1 MAQYAVR
8 ESPPL
13 RGEIPISTSKNAVLP
28 IMCGALLTGDDVRIE
43 RPPDLTDVKT
53 LCSLMTAC
61 GCSVKQEAH
70 ALILN
75 AKTLKEPQDEED
87 VRKMRASVLVL
98 GPLLARLGEARIPL
112 PGGCA
117 IGQRPIDQHL
127 KGMSALGAKVR
138 FDHGGVTLSGHLRGA
153 VIYLDMPSVGA
164 TENLLMAATDFYIPL
179 LQSEVVDAFITKGTT
194 AGFGGYALRYGT
206 VMALEIMALF
216 IYFKACMGM
225 EMYSGR
231 DMKDACFVNLQ
242 RLSLD
247 YYNVTSAGHTLS
259 RVMTDT
265 DRIASCI
272 AWIFPDI
279 LWGFAYILG
288 VFGVMLRLSAPL
300 AMTIIIVAPIVVALT
315 VYFQRRL
322 IVLNR
327 DVRAQ
332 HSKITSSY
340 NEGIMGAKTS
350 KTLALEGRLTG
361 EFEQTTARAAKAGI
375 LHGRMRAIYVPLIV
389 LCGTLA
395 ASATLL
401 RGGRMALN
409 GTLSLGVL
417 SAFMTYALSLFQ
429 TFRQQAARISQF
441 ISLQANVERVVGLI
455 DAQPTVQDSPEVEAK
470 YGDCF
475 EPKKENWEEM
485 RGEVD
490 FDDVSFTYP
499 DGGEEV
505 LTHFSLHVPAGSTVA
520 IVGETGAGK
529 STLVNLVCRFF
540 EPTGGRVL
548 IDGRD
553 VRERSQLWLHSHIGY
568 VLQSPHLFSGT
579 IRENIRYGR
588 PEATDEEVY
597 EAAKAVSAD
606 RVAAKLEQG
615 YDTDV
620 GECGDRLST
629 GEKQLISFA
638 RAVIAK
644 PKIFV
649 LDEATSSVDTETE
662 MLIQKATHTLMQGTT
677 SFVIAHRL
685 STIRQADVILVI
697 DHGKIVEQ
705 GTHESL
711 LKANGVYASLYH
723 TQLSR
728 QEKQ

>member
-1 MAQYAVR
+1 M
-8 ESPPL
+8 
-13 RGEIPISTSKNAVLP
+13 
-28 IMCGALLTGDDVRIE
+28 LLV
-43 RPPDLTDVKT
+43 
-53 LCSLMTAC
+53 
-61 GCSVKQEAH
+61 
-70 ALILN
+70 
-75 AKTLKEPQDEED
+75 
-87 VRKMRASVLVL
+87 
-98 GPLLARLGEARIPL
+98 
-112 PGGCA
+112 
-117 IGQRPIDQHL
+117 
-127 KGMSALGAKVR
+127 
-138 FDHGGVTLSGHLRGA
+138 
-153 VIYLDMPSVGA
+153 
-164 TENLLMAATDFYIPL
+164 
-179 LQSEVVDAFITKGTT
+179 
-194 AGFGGYALRYGT
+194 
-206 VMALEIMALF
+206 
-216 IYFKACMGM
+216 YFKACMGL
-225 EMYSGR
+225 EMLSGR
-231 DMKDACFVNLQ
+231 DMKEACFVNLQ
-242 RLSLD
+242 KLSLD

-259 RVMTDT
+259 RVMSDT
-265 DRIASCI
+265 DRIATCI
-272 AWIFPDI
+272 AWVFPDI

-288 VFGVMLRLSAPL
+288 VLGVMLSLSPGL
-300 AMTIIIVAPIVVALT
+300 AMTIIVIAPIVTALT
-315 VYFQRRL
+315 VYFQKKL

-350 KTLALEGRLTG
+350 KTLALEGRLTD
-361 EFEQTTARAAKAGI
+361 EFEQTTAQAAKAGI

-401 RGGRMALN
+401 RGGRMALS
-409 GTLSLGVL
+409 GRLSLGVL

-429 TFRQQAARISQF
+429 TFRQQAARISQM

-455 DAQPTVQDSPEVEAK
+455 DEKPTVQDSPEVEAK

-475 EPKKENWEEM
+475 HPKRENWEEM
-485 RGEVD
+485 RGEID

-553 VRERSQLWLHSHIGY
+553 ARERSQLWLHSHVGY

-597 EAAKAVSAD
+597 AAARAVSAD

-620 GECGDRLST
+620 GECGDKLST

-638 RAVIAK
+638 RAVIAR

-705 GTHESL
+705 GTHERL
-711 LKANGVYASLYH
+711 LKAGGAYAALYH

-728 QEKQ
+728 QE

>member
-1 MAQYAVR
+1 MRCVTY
-8 ESPPL
+8 
-13 RGEIPISTSKNAVLP
+13 
-28 IMCGALLTGDDVRIE
+28 TGV
-43 RPPDLTDVKT
+43 
-53 LCSLMTAC
+53 
-61 GCSVKQEAH
+61 
-70 ALILN
+70 
-75 AKTLKEPQDEED
+75 
-87 VRKMRASVLVL
+87 
-98 GPLLARLGEARIPL
+98 
-112 PGGCA
+112 
-117 IGQRPIDQHL
+117 
-127 KGMSALGAKVR
+127 
-138 FDHGGVTLSGHLRGA
+138 
-153 VIYLDMPSVGA
+153 
-164 TENLLMAATDFYIPL
+164 
-179 LQSEVVDAFITKGTT
+179 
-194 AGFGGYALRYGT
+194 
-206 VMALEIMALF
+206 ALEIMVLF
-216 IYFKACMGM
+216 IYFKACMGL

-242 RLSLD
+242 KLSLD

-429 TFRQQAARISQF
+429 TFRQQAARISQL
-441 ISLQANVERVVGLI
+441 ISPAGERRARRRTDRRAADRCRTARRSRRNTATAL
-455 DAQPTVQDSPEVEAK
+455 SRK
-470 YGDCF
+470 R
-475 EPKKENWEEM
+475 ENWEEM

-548 IDGRD
+548 IDGAMRASAASSGCTATSAMCCNRRICSPARF
-553 VRERSQLWLHSHIGY
+553 VRIS
-568 VLQSPHLFSGT
+568 
-579 IRENIRYGR
+579 
-588 PEATDEEVY
+588 AT
-597 EAAKAVSAD
+597 AD
-606 RVAAKLEQG
+606 RRRPTK
-615 YDTDV
+615 
-620 GECGDRLST
+620 RST
-629 GEKQLISFA
+629 RRPKPSA
-638 RAVIAK
+638 RIASRRSSNRAMTRTSANA
-644 PKIFV
+644 
-649 LDEATSSVDTETE
+649 ATSSPPA
-662 MLIQKATHTLMQGTT
+662 KNSSSPSPA
-677 SFVIAHRL
+677 R
-685 STIRQADVILVI
+685 
-697 DHGKIVEQ
+697 
-705 GTHESL
+705 
-711 LKANGVYASLYH
+711 
-723 TQLSR
+723 
-728 QEKQ
+728 

>member
-1 MAQYAVR
+1 MNGREEKKTAFSLKPWKRLWPFILRQKHLAIAAVG
-8 ESPPL
+8 S
-13 RGEIPISTSKNAVLP
+13 N
-28 IMCGALLTGDDVRIE
+28 
-43 RPPDLTDVKT
+43 
-53 LCSLMTAC
+53 
-61 GCSVKQEAH
+61 
-70 ALILN
+70 
-75 AKTLKEPQDEED
+75 
-87 VRKMRASVLVL
+87 LVL
-98 GPLLARLGEARIPL
+98 ALA
-112 PGGCA
+112 
-117 IGQRPIDQHL
+117 
-127 KGMSALGAKVR
+127 
-138 FDHGGVTLSGHLRGA
+138 
-153 VIYLDMPSVGA
+153 
-164 TENLLMAATDFYIPL
+164 DFYFPL
-179 LQSEVVDAFITKGTT
+179 LQSRVVDRFIETGTL
-194 AGFGGYALRYGT
+194 AGFGSYAAWYLAVVAVELIGLLVYFISCIR
-206 VMALEIMALF
+206 LEMLL
-216 IYFKACMGM
+216 
-225 EMYSGR
+225 SR
-231 DMKDACFVNLQ
+231 DLKEACFVNLQ

-265 DRIASCI
+265 DRIANQVG
-272 AWIFPDI
+272 WLFPDI

-288 VFGVMLRLSAPL
+288 VFGVMLSLSPGL
-300 AMTIIIVAPIVVALT
+300 AMTLIAVAPLVTVLT
-315 VYFQRRL
+315 VYFQKKL
-322 IVLNR
+322 IALNR

-350 KTLALEGRLTG
+350 KTLALEEKLSA
-361 EFEQTTARAAKAGI
+361 EFEQTTERAARAGI

-401 RGGRMALN
+401 RGGGMVMQ
-409 GTLSLGVL
+409 GELSIGVL

-429 TFRQQAARISQF
+429 TFRQQAQRISMAF
-441 ISLQANVERVVGLI
+441 SLQANVERVTDLVHET
-455 DAQPTVQDSPEVEAK
+455 PTVRDSAQVEAK

-475 EPKKENWEEM
+475 HPKMENWEDM
-485 RGEVD
+485 CGEVD

-505 LTHFSLHVPAGSTVA
+505 LSHFSLHVPAGSTVA

-568 VLQSPHLFSGT
+568 VLQAPHLFSGT

-588 PEATDEEVY
+588 PDATDEEVLQ
-597 EAAKAVSAD
+597 AARAVHAD
-606 RVAAKLEQG
+606 TLAKKLPQG
-615 YDTDV
+615 FDTDV
-620 GECGDRLST
+620 GECGDKLST

-638 RAVIAK
+638 RAIIAK
-644 PKIFV
+644 PRIFV
-649 LDEATSSVDTETE
+649 LDEATSSVDTATE
-662 MLIQKATHTLMQGTT
+662 QLIQRATQTLMQGTT

-705 GTHESL
+705 GTHDSL
-711 LKANGVYASLYH
+711 LKQRGAYYELYT
-723 TQLSR
+723 TQLSSPR
-728 QEKQ
+728 AV

>member
-1 MAQYAVR
+1 MSQR
-8 ESPPL
+8 KED
-13 RGEIPISTSKNAVLP
+13 KQ
-28 IMCGALLTGDDVRIE
+28 
-43 RPPDLTDVKT
+43 
-53 LCSLMTAC
+53 TAF
-61 GCSVKQEAH
+61 SVKPWKR
-70 ALILN
+70 LWRC
-75 AKTLKEPQDEED
+75 
-87 VRKMRASVLVL
+87 VR
-98 GPLLARLGEARIPL
+98 
-112 PGGCA
+112 
-117 IGQRPIDQHL
+117 QHR
-127 KGMSALGAKVR
+127 VR
-138 FDHGGVTLSGHLRGA
+138 FVVAIIS
-153 VIYLDMPSVGA
+153 
-164 TENLLMAATDFYIPL
+164 NLLMAAADFYIPL

-206 VMALEIMALF
+206 IMALEIMALF
-216 IYFKACMGM
+216 IYFKACMGL

-288 VFGVMLRLSAPL
+288 VFGVMLRLSVPL

>member
-1 MAQYAVR
+1 MSMKKEEKRAAFSLAPWKRLWQSIRQHRVR
-8 ESPPL
+8 
-13 RGEIPISTSKNAVLP
+13 
-28 IMCGALLTGDDVRIE
+28 LTVAIVSN
-43 RPPDLTDVKT
+43 L
-53 LCSLMTAC
+53 
-61 GCSVKQEAH
+61 
-70 ALILN
+70 
-75 AKTLKEPQDEED
+75 
-87 VRKMRASVLVL
+87 
-98 GPLLARLGEARIPL
+98 LLAVA
-112 PGGCA
+112 
-117 IGQRPIDQHL
+117 
-127 KGMSALGAKVR
+127 
-138 FDHGGVTLSGHLRGA
+138 
-153 VIYLDMPSVGA
+153 
-164 TENLLMAATDFYIPL
+164 DFYIPL
-179 LQSEVVDAFITKGTT
+179 LQSKVVDQFILAGTT
-194 AGFGGYALRYGT
+194 AGFSGYAAKYIG
-206 VMALEIMALF
+206 VCAFEIIMLF
-216 IYFKACMGM
+216 IYFKACMGL
-225 EMYSGR
+225 EMLSGR
-231 DMKDACFVNLQ
+231 DMKEACFVNLQ

-247 YYNVTSAGHTLS
+247 YYNVTSAGHMLS
-259 RVMTDT
+259 RVMSDT
-265 DRIASCI
+265 DRIASCL
-272 AWIFPDI
+272 AWVFPDI
-279 LWGFAYILG
+279 LWGFAYIFG
-288 VFGVMLRLSAPL
+288 VLGVMLSLSPSL
-300 AMTIIIVAPIVVALT
+300 AMTIIVIAPIVTALT
-315 VYFQRRL
+315 VYFQKKL

-327 DVRAQ
+327 EVRAQ

-350 KTLALEGRLTG
+350 KTLALESRLTD
-361 EFEQTTARAAKAGI
+361 EFEQTTANAARAGI

-401 RGGRMALN
+401 RGGSMVFK
-409 GTLSLGVL
+409 GTLSIGVL

-429 TFRQQAARISQF
+429 TFRQQAARISQL
-441 ISLQANVERVVGLI
+441 ISLQANVERVVDLI
-455 DAQPTVQDSPEVEAK
+455 DEKPNVQDSPEVEAK

-475 EPKKENWEEM
+475 HPKMENWEEM
-485 RGEVD
+485 RGEID

-540 EPTGGRVL
+540 EPTAGRVL

-553 VRERSQLWLHSHIGY
+553 ARERSQLWLHSHVGY

-579 IRENIRYGR
+579 IRENIRYGK
-588 PEATDEEVY
+588 PNATDEEVY
-597 EAAKAVSAD
+597 AAAKAVSAD
-606 RVAAKLEQG
+606 RIAAKLEQG

-620 GECGDRLST
+620 GECGDKLST

-711 LKANGVYASLYH
+711 LKANGAYAALYH

-728 QEKQ
+728 QDS

>member
-1 MAQYAVR
+1 MSRTEEKRAAFSLAPWKRLWRCVCQHR
-8 ESPPL
+8 L
-13 RGEIPISTSKNAVLP
+13 RL
-28 IMCGALLTGDDVRIE
+28 ALAIGSNL
-43 RPPDLTDVKT
+43 
-53 LCSLMTAC
+53 
-61 GCSVKQEAH
+61 
-70 ALILN
+70 
-75 AKTLKEPQDEED
+75 
-87 VRKMRASVLVL
+87 
-98 GPLLARLGEARIPL
+98 LLAVA
-112 PGGCA
+112 
-117 IGQRPIDQHL
+117 
-127 KGMSALGAKVR
+127 
-138 FDHGGVTLSGHLRGA
+138 
-153 VIYLDMPSVGA
+153 
-164 TENLLMAATDFYIPL
+164 DFYIPL
-179 LQSEVVDAFITKGTT
+179 LQSRVVDQFILTGTT
-194 AGFGGYALRYGT
+194 AGFGGYAVKYIGVCLF
-206 VMALEIMALF
+206 EIAMLLV
-216 IYFKACMGM
+216 YFKACMGL
-225 EMYSGR
+225 EMLSGR
-231 DMKDACFVNLQ
+231 DMKEACFVNLQ
-242 RLSLD
+242 KLSLD

-259 RVMTDT
+259 RVMSDT
-265 DRIASCI
+265 DRIATCI
-272 AWIFPDI
+272 AWVFPDI

-288 VFGVMLRLSAPL
+288 VLGVMLSLSPGL
-300 AMTIIIVAPIVVALT
+300 AMTIIVIAPIVTALT
-315 VYFQRRL
+315 VYFQKKL
-322 IVLNR
+322 IALNR

-350 KTLALEGRLTG
+350 KTLALEERLTD
-361 EFEQTTARAAKAGI
+361 EFEQTTAQAAKAGI

-401 RGGRMALN
+401 RGGRMALS
-409 GTLSLGVL
+409 GRLSLGVL

-429 TFRQQAARISQF
+429 TFRQQAARISQM

-455 DAQPTVQDSPEVEAK
+455 DEKPTVQDSPEVEAK

-475 EPKKENWEEM
+475 HPKRENWEEM
-485 RGEVD
+485 RGEID

-553 VRERSQLWLHSHIGY
+553 ARERSQLWLHSHVGY

-597 EAAKAVSAD
+597 AAARAVSAD

-620 GECGDRLST
+620 GECGDKLST

-638 RAVIAK
+638 RAVIAR

-705 GTHESL
+705 GTHERL
-711 LKANGVYASLYH
+711 LKADGAYAALYH

-728 QEKQ
+728 QE

>member
-1 MAQYAVR
+1 MSMKKEEKRAAFSLAPWKRLWQSIRQHRVR
-8 ESPPL
+8 
-13 RGEIPISTSKNAVLP
+13 
-28 IMCGALLTGDDVRIE
+28 LTVAIVSN
-43 RPPDLTDVKT
+43 L
-53 LCSLMTAC
+53 
-61 GCSVKQEAH
+61 
-70 ALILN
+70 
-75 AKTLKEPQDEED
+75 
-87 VRKMRASVLVL
+87 
-98 GPLLARLGEARIPL
+98 LLAVA
-112 PGGCA
+112 
-117 IGQRPIDQHL
+117 
-127 KGMSALGAKVR
+127 
-138 FDHGGVTLSGHLRGA
+138 
-153 VIYLDMPSVGA
+153 
-164 TENLLMAATDFYIPL
+164 DFYIPL
-179 LQSEVVDAFITKGTT
+179 LQSKVVDQFILAGTT
-194 AGFGGYALRYGT
+194 AGFSGYAAKYIG
-206 VMALEIMALF
+206 VCAFEIIMLF
-216 IYFKACMGM
+216 IYFKACMGL
-225 EMYSGR
+225 EMLSGR
-231 DMKDACFVNLQ
+231 DMKEACFVNLQ

-247 YYNVTSAGHTLS
+247 YYNVTSAGHMLS
-259 RVMTDT
+259 RVMSDT
-265 DRIASCI
+265 DRIASCL
-272 AWIFPDI
+272 AWVFPDI
-279 LWGFAYILG
+279 LWGFAYIFG
-288 VFGVMLRLSAPL
+288 VLGVMLSLSPSL
-300 AMTIIIVAPIVVALT
+300 AMTIIVIAPIVTALT
-315 VYFQRRL
+315 VYFQKKL

-327 DVRAQ
+327 EVRAQ

-350 KTLALEGRLTG
+350 KTLALESRLTD
-361 EFEQTTARAAKAGI
+361 EFEQTTANAARAGI

-401 RGGRMALN
+401 RGGSMVFK
-409 GTLSLGVL
+409 GTLSIGVL

-429 TFRQQAARISQF
+429 TFRQQAARISQL
-441 ISLQANVERVVGLI
+441 ISLQANVERVVDLI
-455 DAQPTVQDSPEVEAK
+455 DEKPTVQDSPEVEAK

-475 EPKKENWEEM
+475 HPKMENWEEM
-485 RGEVD
+485 RGEID

-540 EPTGGRVL
+540 EPTAGRVL
-548 IDGRD
+548 
-553 VRERSQLWLHSHIGY
+553 SHVGY

-579 IRENIRYGR
+579 IRENIRYGK
-588 PEATDEEVY
+588 PDATDEEVY
-597 EAAKAVSAD
+597 AAAKAVSAD

-620 GECGDRLST
+620 GECGDKLST

-711 LKANGVYASLYH
+711 LKADGAYAALYH

-728 QEKQ
+728 QDS

>member
-1 MAQYAVR
+1 MSMKKEEKRAAFSR
-8 ESPPL
+8 
-13 RGEIPISTSKNAVLP
+13 
-28 IMCGALLTGDDVRIE
+28 LTVAIVSN
-43 RPPDLTDVKT
+43 L
-53 LCSLMTAC
+53 
-61 GCSVKQEAH
+61 
-70 ALILN
+70 
-75 AKTLKEPQDEED
+75 
-87 VRKMRASVLVL
+87 
-98 GPLLARLGEARIPL
+98 LLAVA
-112 PGGCA
+112 
-117 IGQRPIDQHL
+117 
-127 KGMSALGAKVR
+127 
-138 FDHGGVTLSGHLRGA
+138 
-153 VIYLDMPSVGA
+153 
-164 TENLLMAATDFYIPL
+164 DFYIPL
-179 LQSEVVDAFITKGTT
+179 LQSKVVDQFILAGTT
-194 AGFGGYALRYGT
+194 AGFSGYAAKYIG
-206 VMALEIMALF
+206 VCAFEIIMLF
-216 IYFKACMGM
+216 IYFKACMGL
-225 EMYSGR
+225 EMLSGR
-231 DMKDACFVNLQ
+231 DMKEACFVNLQ

-247 YYNVTSAGHTLS
+247 YYNVTSAGHMLS
-259 RVMTDT
+259 RVMSDT
-265 DRIASCI
+265 DRIASCL
-272 AWIFPDI
+272 AWVFPDI
-279 LWGFAYILG
+279 LWGFAYIFG
-288 VFGVMLRLSAPL
+288 VLGVMLSLSPSL
-300 AMTIIIVAPIVVALT
+300 AMTIIVIAPIVTALT
-315 VYFQRRL
+315 VYFQKKL

-327 DVRAQ
+327 EVRAQ

-340 NEGIMGAKTS
+340 NEGIMES
-350 KTLALEGRLTG
+350 RLTD
-361 EFEQTTARAAKAGI
+361 EFEQTTANAARAGI

-401 RGGRMALN
+401 RGGSMVFK
-409 GTLSLGVL
+409 GTLSIGVL

-429 TFRQQAARISQF
+429 TFRQQAARISQL
-441 ISLQANVERVVGLI
+441 ISLQANVERVVDLI
-455 DAQPTVQDSPEVEAK
+455 DEKPTVQDSPEVEAK

-475 EPKKENWEEM
+475 HPKMENWEEM
-485 RGEVD
+485 RGEID

-540 EPTGGRVL
+540 EPTAGRVL

-553 VRERSQLWLHSHIGY
+553 ARDRSQLWLHSHVGY

-579 IRENIRYGR
+579 IRENIRYGK
-588 PEATDEEVY
+588 PDATDEEVY
-597 EAAKAVSAD
+597 AAAKAVSAD

-620 GECGDRLST
+620 GECGDKLST

-711 LKANGVYASLYH
+711 LKANGAYAALYH

-728 QEKQ
+728 QDS

>member
-1 MAQYAVR
+1 MNGREEKKTAFSLTPWKRLWPFILRQKHLAIAAVG
-8 ESPPL
+8 S
-13 RGEIPISTSKNAVLP
+13 N
-28 IMCGALLTGDDVRIE
+28 
-43 RPPDLTDVKT
+43 
-53 LCSLMTAC
+53 
-61 GCSVKQEAH
+61 
-70 ALILN
+70 
-75 AKTLKEPQDEED
+75 
-87 VRKMRASVLVL
+87 LVL
-98 GPLLARLGEARIPL
+98 ALA
-112 PGGCA
+112 
-117 IGQRPIDQHL
+117 
-127 KGMSALGAKVR
+127 
-138 FDHGGVTLSGHLRGA
+138 
-153 VIYLDMPSVGA
+153 
-164 TENLLMAATDFYIPL
+164 DFYFPL
-179 LQSEVVDAFITKGTT
+179 LQSRVVDRFIETGTL
-194 AGFGGYALRYGT
+194 AGFGSYAAWYLAVVAVELIG
-206 VMALEIMALF
+206 LL
-216 IYFKACMGM
+216 IYFISCIRL
-225 EMYSGR
+225 EMLLSR
-231 DMKDACFVNLQ
+231 DLKEACFVNLQ

-265 DRIASCI
+265 DRIANQVG
-272 AWIFPDI
+272 WLFPDI

-288 VFGVMLRLSAPL
+288 VFGVMLSLSPGL
-300 AMTIIIVAPIVVALT
+300 AMTLIAVAPLVTVLT
-315 VYFQRRL
+315 VYFQKKL
-322 IVLNR
+322 IALNR

-350 KTLALEGRLTG
+350 KTLALEEKLSA
-361 EFEQTTARAAKAGI
+361 EFEQTTERAARAGI

-401 RGGRMALN
+401 RGGGMVMQ
-409 GTLSLGVL
+409 GELSIGVL

-429 TFRQQAARISQF
+429 TFRQQAQRISMAF
-441 ISLQANVERVVGLI
+441 SLQANVERVTDLVHET
-455 DAQPTVQDSPEVEAK
+455 PTVRDSAQVEAK

-475 EPKKENWEEM
+475 HPKMENWEDM

-505 LTHFSLHVPAGSTVA
+505 LSHFSLHVPAGSTVA

-568 VLQSPHLFSGT
+568 VLQAPHLFSGT

-588 PEATDEEVY
+588 PDATDEEVLQ
-597 EAAKAVSAD
+597 AARAVHAD
-606 RVAAKLEQG
+606 TLAKKLPQG
-615 YDTDV
+615 FDTDV
-620 GECGDRLST
+620 GECGDKLST

-638 RAVIAK
+638 RAIIAK
-644 PKIFV
+644 PRIFV
-649 LDEATSSVDTETE
+649 LDEATSSVDTATE
-662 MLIQKATHTLMQGTT
+662 QLIQRATQTLMQGTT

-705 GTHESL
+705 GTHDSL
-711 LKANGVYASLYH
+711 LKQRGAYYELYT
-723 TQLSR
+723 TQLSSPR
-728 QEKQ
+728 AV